1 MSNNSTNK
9 IRGAFFDFCG
19 TIFNNEQFH
28 TAALHSAFAEHIDS
42 EVFIDDDE
50 LRSNVGLTYNDRLA
64 NMLAMRGID
73 DDELLQ
79 NMTDHALTHYRQAD
93 KSDALVPGVAD
104 CIRELHKAGITL
116 AIVSSARHASIEKDL
131 EEVGLLQYFSSI
143 TGGDDVRFRKPH
155 PFPYEKNLENYGFE
169 PHETVAFEDSPP
181 GVEAAWLAGIPVIG
195 ILTSFTREDLHK
207 ASLTAHD
214 YTGLTLE
221 QIEAANAR

>member
-50 LRSNVGLTYNDRLA
+50 LRSNVGLSYNDRFA

-79 NMTDHALTHYRQAD
+79 HMTTHALSHYKKAH
-93 KSDALVPGVAD
+93 KTDALVPGVAD
-104 CIRELHKAGITL
+104 CIRKLHEAGITL
-116 AIVSSARHASIEKDL
+116 AVVSSASHASIQTDL
-131 EEVGLLQYFSSI
+131 EEVGLLQYFTSI

-155 PFPYEKNLENYGFE
+155 PFPYEKNLEQYGFSPQE
-169 PHETVAFEDSPP
+169 VVAFEDSPP
-181 GVEAAWLAGIPVIG
+181 GVEAAWLADIPVIG
-195 ILTSFTREDLHK
+195 LLTSFTREDLHK
-207 ASLTAHD
+207 ASMTIHD
-214 YTGLTLE
+214 YTELSL
-221 QIEAANAR
+221 QDIENVRTR